1 MKKIVYRERICK
13 SVSIYYTCERDYP
26 LTEHEKQ
33 VITQI
38 VDQYNEDFELKEIGE
53 TFTVYHDDEK
63 QPEIIF
69 VSFLFQTTIWIC
81 LLPYLIG

>member
-1 MKKIVYRERICK
+1 M
-13 SVSIYYTCERDYP
+13 
-26 LTEHEKQ
+26 
-33 VITQI
+33 ITQI
-38 VDQYNEDFELKEIGE
+38 ADQYNEDFELKEIGE